1 MSMGL
6 PNQDFFGYIGVVVA
20 MDKRDENGI
29 IRSQK

>member
-6 PNQDFFGYIGVVVA
+6 PNQDFFRYIGVVVA
-20 MDKRDENGI
+20 VDKRDENDV